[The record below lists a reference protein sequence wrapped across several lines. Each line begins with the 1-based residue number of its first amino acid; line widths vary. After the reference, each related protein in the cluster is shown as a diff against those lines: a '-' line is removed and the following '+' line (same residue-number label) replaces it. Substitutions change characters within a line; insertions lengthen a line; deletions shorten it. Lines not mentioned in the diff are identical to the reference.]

1 MKAYFLIF
9 FLAGSMAL
17 SAQNNRNIFEL
28 NAQLGRG
35 INYGNMFEAP
45 SETAWGNPWQPEY
58 AGMIADLGFN
68 HVRIPI
74 RWEPEDRSSATAPY
88 TIETA
93 FLERIQQ
100 VVDSALNNG
109 LMAIINMHHH
119 EALYDDPEGQKAR
132 FLTQWE
138 QIAAYFKNYS
148 DSLVFEILNE
158 PHGNLTTALWN
169 TFAAEALAVIREE
182 NPTRAVLIGTA
193 EYGGLSGL
201 SALEI
206 PNDSNIILTVHYYNP
221 FQFTHQGAE
230 WSDGSDAWLGTT
242 WDDTETERQQVQQEF
257 APLQT
262 FASTHN
268 IPVHI
273 GEFGSYSTADE
284 TSRENWTKYIARY
297 TESLGWSW
305 AYWEFSAG
313 FGIYNP
319 STASY
324 YDYLGDALLHDTL
337 SDAAYYTGTAIY
349 ASDFAAGADEWILAT
364 NGSAAASKENS
375 NEQLLV
381 SIENTGS
388 DDWHVQLMTMNLEL
402 EAGKTYRLKFTAS
415 AAAAR
420 NITAY
425 VGQSSS
431 PWSAY
436 SSYYSVTLAD
446 TMTEYSMVFDM
457 TSDDEAARIVF
468 DLGSSAETVYFESV
482 VLEELELQIPTSAE
496 IIGTSK
502 STMYPNPVD
511 QELIVDNRDAF
522 DELCIRSINGKLLL
536 KEALHPSINTI
547 YTGQLASGIYF
558 VSLQNQNN
566 RFTQRIVKK

>member
-1 MKAYFLIF
+1 MKLYFLVL
-9 FLAGSMAL
+9 FLASSMAL
-17 SAQNNRNIFEL
+17 WAQNREHAFEI

-45 SETAWGNPWQPEY
+45 GETDWGNPWQPEY

-88 TIETA
+88 TIEST
-93 FLERIQQ
+93 FLQRIQQ

-132 FLTQWE
+132 FLAQWE
-138 QIAAYFKNYS
+138 QISEYFKSYP
-148 DSLVFEILNE
+148 DSLLFEILNE
-158 PHGNLTTALWN
+158 PHGNLTAALWN
-169 TFAAEALAVIREE
+169 TFAAEALSVIRED
-182 NPTRAVLIGTA
+182 NPTRVVLIGTA
-193 EYGGLSGL
+193 EYGGLGGL
-201 SALEI
+201 SKLQV
-206 PNDSNIILTVHYYNP
+206 PDDQNIILTVHYYNP

-230 WSDGSDAWLGTT
+230 WAEGADAWLGTE
-242 WDDTETERQQVQQEF
+242 WNDTETERQIVQQEF

-262 FASTHN
+262 FADTYN

-273 GEFGSYSTADE
+273 GEFGAYSKADQ
-284 TSRENWTKYIARY
+284 TSREKWTNYIARY

-324 YDYLGDALLHDTL
+324 YDYLADALLHDTL
-337 SDAAYYTGTAIY
+337 SAPAYYTGTAIY
-349 ASDFAAGADEWILAT
+349 ASDFAKGADEWILST

-375 NEQLLV
+375 NQQLQV

-388 DDWHVQLMTMNLEL
+388 EDWHIQLMTMNLEL
-402 EAGKTYRLKFTAS
+402 EAGKTYRLRFSAS
-415 AAAAR
+415 TAAAR

-431 PWSAY
+431 PWGAY
-436 SSYYSVTLAD
+436 SSYYTVALAD
-446 TMTEYSMVFDM
+446 TLTEFALVFDM
-457 TSDDEAARIVF
+457 SSDDDAARIVF
-468 DLGSSAETVYFESV
+468 DLGSSSETVYFESV
-482 VLEELELQIPTSAE
+482 VLEEVELQTPTSSAV
-496 IIGTSK
+496 INTSN
-502 STMYPNPVD
+502 SSVYPNPAD
-511 QELIVDNRDAF
+511 EQLIVDNQ
-522 DELCIRSINGKLLL
+522 DEFETISIRSINGKLLL
-536 KEALHPSINTI
+536 QETLSPSTNTI